1 MIDIPFGSII
11 LTAFPFT
18 DLSSTKRRPALAL
31 SRDHGDRP
39 DVIVAYITSVPRIDP
54 FAVPLLP
61 DRENGLK
68 VPSMVRFNKLATI
81 EKNIISGRLGAA
93 NADWLQRQQPLFLSI
108 FGFEA

>member
-31 SRDHGDRP
+31 SRDQAGVP
-39 DVIVAYITSVPRIDP
+39 DIIVAYITSVPRIDP
-54 FAVPLLP
+54 FAVPLFP

-68 VPSMVRFNKLATI
+68 VPSMVRFDKLATI
-81 EKNIISGRLGAA
+81 DKSIISGRLGSV
-93 NADWLQRQQPLFLSI
+93 NQTWLQNQRALFYSV
-108 FGFEA
+108 FGFEI